1 MHILAVDIGT
11 TGAKA
16 ALVGRDGAVLAS
28 GYADYPLFTGEGNVV
43 EQEPEDW
50 WRATCQAL
58 DQLWSA
64 QPGASASLA
73 GVILSG
79 QMQDAILLGA
89 KGALGRAIL
98 YSDQRAQAE
107 AQELARRVDPAELVA
122 ITGNEQGPASLLAKW
137 LWLARHQPERLA
149 AARTILLGAQD
160 YVAWRLCGR
169 ASTDL
174 TTASTT
180 GLLALFEGEWAGDLL
195 DRLGL
200 DPGKLPMLRPS
211 GAPLGQV
218 HPAGAE
224 ATGIPAGTP
233 LFQGVGDLGAA
244 TVGVGAGLPGRLYAY
259 LGTSGWVA
267 ATAVQAQPA
276 PERGLFLL
284 RHPEPEHF
292 IPVAPMLTAGGNLEW
307 LRGVLAED
315 APLAY
320 DALNRLAQD
329 APPGSRGL
337 LYLPYLA
344 GERSPF
350 SDPHARACFLGLS
363 PSTGRAEMVRAV
375 MEGTALAY
383 RSLDQ
388 ALGVAGSG
396 PMLLAGGGARSPL
409 WCQILADVL
418 DRPVHVVAD
427 ASNAPAR
434 GAAVIAGRSLG
445 WYDSLLPTDRFF
457 PVSQIYQ
464 PNPEHRALYDGLY
477 AVFQGLYPQL
487 RESFQALAGLAR

>member
-1 MHILAVDIGT
+1 MHIVAVDIGT

-16 ALVGRDGAVLAS
+16 ALVGRDGVVLAS
-28 GYADYPLFTGEGNVV
+28 GYAGYPLLTGDGNVV

-50 WRATCQAL
+50 WRATCTAL
-58 DQLWSA
+58 AQLWEA
-64 QPGASASLA
+64 QPGARQAVA

-79 QMQDAILLGA
+79 QMQDLILLGGQ
-89 KGALGRAIL
+89 GALGRAIL

-107 AQELARRVDPAELVA
+107 ALELTRQVDPTELVA

-137 LWLARHQPERLA
+137 RWLARHQPERLEA
-149 AARTILLGAQD
+149 ASTILLGAQD
-160 YVAWRLCGR
+160 YVAWRLAAV
-169 ASTDL
+169 ASTDF

-180 GLLALFEGEWAGDLL
+180 GLLALFQKDWAADLL
-195 DRLGL
+195 ARLGL
-200 DPGKLPMLRPS
+200 DVGKLPRLQAA
-211 GAPLGQV
+211 GTPLGQV
-218 HPAGAE
+218 HAQAAE
-224 ATGIPAGTP
+224 ATGIPQGTP

-267 ATAVQAQPA
+267 ATASQAHPA

-284 RHPEPEHF
+284 RHPDPELF

-307 LRGVLAED
+307 LRGVLAEGD
-315 APLAY
+315 PLAY
-320 DALNRLAQD
+320 EALNRLAQE

-350 SDPHARACFLGLS
+350 TDPHARACFLGLS
-363 PSTGRAEMVRAV
+363 RGTGQAEMVRAV

-383 RSLDQ
+383 RALDQ
-388 ALGVAGSG
+388 ALGVSGSG
-396 PMLLAGGGARSPL
+396 PLLLAGGGARSPV
-409 WCQILADVL
+409 WAQILADAL
-418 DRPVHVVAD
+418 GRPVRVVAD

-434 GAAVIAGRSLG
+434 GAALIAGRSLG
-445 WYDSLLPTDRFF
+445 WYSSLLPSDDFF
-457 PVSQIYQ
+457 PVSRVHQ
-464 PNPEHRALYDGLY
+464 PDPSLRALYDELY

-487 RESFQALAGLAR
+487 KESFQALAGLAS

>member
-16 ALVGRDGAVLAS
+16 ALVGRDGAILAS
-28 GYADYPLFTGEGNVV
+28 GYASYPLLTGEGNVV
-43 EQEPEDW
+43 EQEPEEW

-58 DQLWSA
+58 SQLWDA
-64 QPGASASLA
+64 QPEARMSLA

-89 KGALGRAIL
+89 EGALGRAIL
-98 YSDQRAQAE
+98 YSDQRAQVE
-107 AQELARRVDPAELVA
+107 AQELVQRVDPAELVA

-137 LWLARHQPERLA
+137 LWLARHEPERLA
-149 AARTILLGAQD
+149 ATRTLLLGAQD
-160 YVAWRLCGR
+160 YVAWRLCGE

-180 GLLALFEGEWAGDLL
+180 GLLALFENDWAGDLL

-200 DPGKLPMLRPS
+200 DLGKLPALHPS

-218 HPAGAE
+218 RPAAGD
-224 ATGIPAGTP
+224 TGIPAGTP

-267 ATAVQAQPA
+267 ATTAQARPA

-315 APLAY
+315 ALLAY
-320 DALNRLAQD
+320 EALNRLAQE

-363 PSTGRAEMVRAV
+363 RSTGRAEMVRAV

-383 RSLDQ
+383 RALDQ
-388 ALGVAGSG
+388 ALGVSGSG

-418 DRPVHVVAD
+418 DRPVHPVAD

-445 WYDSLLPTDRFF
+445 WYDSLFPGDGFF
-457 PVSQIYQ
+457 PVSQRHR
-464 PNPEHRALYDGLY
+464 PNPEHRTLYDALYT
-477 AVFQGLYPQL
+477 VFQGLYPQL
-487 RESFQALAGLAR
+487 KESFQALAGLAT